1 MTTEQGQARL
11 ASALWESDRHRAA
24 LSEALADWAGLRA
37 RDAHALEND
46 PVLRRLTDQILYRFM
61 KLQDALGERLVPAT
75 WARLLEPCESWS
87 MRDRLDRLE
96 KLGFL
101 DVDPWLARR
110 DVRNRLAQ
118 EYPDARELRHAA
130 VLAAI
135 DAASALIGAYDPWK
149 AKLPA

>member
-1 MTTEQGQARL
+1 
-11 ASALWESDRHRAA
+11 
-24 LSEALADWAGLRA
+24 
-37 RDAHALEND
+37 
-46 PVLRRLTDQILYRFM
+46 M

-87 MRDRLDRLE
+87 MRDQLDRLE

-101 DVDPWLARR
+101 DVDPWLAWR
-110 DVRNRLAQ
+110 DIRNRLAQ

>member
-37 RDAHALEND
+37 PDAHALEND

-87 MRDRLDRLE
+87 IGTGSIALRNSDSSTSTHGLHGATCATAWPKSIRTLANCAMQ
-96 KLGFL
+96 
-101 DVDPWLARR
+101 PCWL
-110 DVRNRLAQ
+110 
-118 EYPDARELRHAA
+118 P
-130 VLAAI
+130 
-135 DAASALIGAYDPWK
+135 STP
-149 AKLPA
+149 PAH